1 MPSDPIDLLRALE
14 MDEFVP
20 FFQPLIE
27 LRTGQLAGFEVLAR
41 WVHPRRGVLLPDE
54 FIPCAEKNG
63 LIDKMTQS
71 ILEKTFASPV
81 VAQSSFTV
89 AVNISPIQLMDFKL
103 PERIAAAAGKAGFS
117 LRRLIIEITESA
129 LLDDLRRAQSVAQEF
144 KALDCRLALD
154 DFGTGYSSL
163 KHLHALPFGELKVD
177 RSFVNSMASNRD
189 SRKIVASVVGLG
201 QSLGLVTVAE
211 GVETKEQ
218 AEMLFRMGC
227 DLGQGWLFGRPL
239 PEADL
244 ARLVADIAHKAPLSL
259 LTTSESSIVL
269 DGMPAHRLA
278 QLEAIYNGAPVG
290 LCLLDR
296 NMRYVSLNRHLAL
309 LNGALASEHLG
320 KTPAE
325 IIPDV
330 FRQVEPF
337 IRRALAGEA
346 VTGIE
351 ARKPG
356 RGINGSTQT
365 LMLSYQ
371 PVRDEAEEVV
381 GVSVAV
387 VDISERKQVEEAL
400 RESEEHFRSMVQLS
414 PHVPW
419 VLNTR
424 GEVIEASTRWT
435 AITGQSIEDA
445 LGDGWIKVLHPYDIA
460 GTRAAIVNTLKTGAP
475 IDVKYRVRTPTGNW
489 LWMHS
494 RGAPRIGPSGEV
506 IGIYGVV
513 EEIDAAERLSLE
525 LEVCDERMRAALD
538 VIPLAMIVADAGDGK
553 ISVVNR
559 AAKEIFGD
567 VVASGQTIPEYRKWG
582 IAAADGRVLE
592 ANGHPLAAAIV
603 RGEAVDMPDLHFT
616 AADGSTRNIDISAK
630 PIYGLTGQL
639 LGAVM
644 SARILPPEASK

>member
-81 VAQSSFTV
+81 VAQGSFTV

-117 LRRLIIEITESA
+117 LHRLIIEITESA
-129 LLDDLRRAQSVAQEF
+129 LLDDLPRAQSVAEEF

-211 GVETKEQ
+211 GVETREQ

-259 LTTSESSIVL
+259 LTTSESSFVL

-309 LNGALASEHLG
+309 LNGTLASEHLG

-325 IIPDV
+325 IIPNV
-330 FRQVEPF
+330 FKQVEPF
-337 IRRALAGEA
+337 IRRALAGEP
-346 VTGIE
+346 VIGVE

-356 RGINGSTQT
+356 QGANGTTQT
-365 LMLSYQ
+365 LMISYQ
-371 PVRDEAEEVV
+371 PVRDEGEEVV
-381 GVSVAV
+381 GVSVAII
-387 VDISERKQVEEAL
+387 DISERKLMEEAL
-400 RESEEHFRSMVQLS
+400 RESEEHFRSLVQLT

-424 GEVIEASTRWT
+424 GQVIEASSRWT
-435 AITGQSIEDA
+435 EITGQSIEDA
-445 LGDGWIKVLHPYDIA
+445 LGDGWIKVLHPDDVA
-460 GTRAAIVNTLKTGAP
+460 GTRAAIVTTLTTGAR
-475 IDVKYRVRTPTGNW
+475 IDLKYRVRTPNGNW
-489 LWMHS
+489 LWMRS
-494 RGAPRIGPSGEV
+494 RGAPRLGPSAEV

-513 EEIDAAERLSLE
+513 EEIDVAERLGLE
-525 LEVCDERMRAALD
+525 LEACDERLRAALD
-538 VIPLAMIVADAGDGK
+538 AIPLAIIVADAGDGK
-553 ISVVNR
+553 ISSVNR
-559 AAKEIFGD
+559 AAREIFGD
-567 VVASGQTIPEYRKWG
+567 IVAGGQTVPEYRKWG
-582 IAAADGRVLE
+582 IAGADGRVLE
-592 ANGHPLAAAIV
+592 AGGHPLAAAIE
-603 RGEAVDMPDLHFT
+603 RGETVDMPDLHFT
-616 AADGSTRNIDISAK
+616 AADGSTRHIDISAK
-630 PIYGLTGQL
+630 PIYGVNGQL

-644 SARILPPEASK
+644 GARLLATETPE